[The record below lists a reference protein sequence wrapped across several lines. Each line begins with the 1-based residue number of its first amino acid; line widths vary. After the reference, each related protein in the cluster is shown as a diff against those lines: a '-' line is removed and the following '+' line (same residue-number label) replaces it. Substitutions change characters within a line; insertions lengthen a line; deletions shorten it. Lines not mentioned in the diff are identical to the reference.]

1 MIWTL
6 EQQNGI
12 LIWKDN
18 WNQNNKIKLR
28 RKCMI
33 GRNDKAFILI
43 KGIILSL
50 LSIIVSLILISCG
63 GSKEV
68 KKASE
73 ESKVAREAFELAEIL
88 RSAYEKKD
96 MKELEENST
105 SNGYR
110 ELLTVMKKF
119 DKASLNF
126 TPTWVEIHET
136 KVLLSVSWKG
146 IWTVNGK
153 ESEER
158 GLAVFVFQGKPLKL
172 EQIQRENPFR
182 QPE

>member
-1 MIWTL
+1 MICRNEKKTC
-6 EQQNGI
+6 I
-12 LIWKDN
+12 LKKSI
-18 WNQNNKIKLR
+18 
-28 RKCMI
+28 
-33 GRNDKAFILI
+33 
-43 KGIILSL
+43 L
-50 LSIIVSLILISCG
+50 LSILILIASLILISCG

-68 KKASE
+68 RKVSE
-73 ESKVAREAFELAEIL
+73 ESKIAQEAFELAEIL
-88 RSAYEKKD
+88 RNAYEKKD

-119 DKASLNF
+119 DKASLVF

-146 IWTVNGK
+146 IWTIKGK
-153 ESEER
+153 DSEER